1 MSRKKLS
8 QYNGRLDAGQIAQ
21 GMNAARR
28 NARRLAED
36 AKLLLEAAR
45 YPTASALAI
54 LSIEES
60 GKDSILRQI
69 AGSPSENVLRDA
81 WKNYRS
87 HRHKNAMWI
96 LPDLIQQGAKDL
108 TSLQPATDPSADHT
122 AILDQV
128 KQISFYTDCLGNAHW
143 SEPEDVIDEKLAEA
157 LVSIATLFTERGTV
171 TAKEVEL
178 WIEHMRPVY
187 GASLEDMKT
196 ALLAWY
202 SALRENGLWEEGEIS
217 AQTFVFGDKG

>member
-8 QYNGRLDAGQIAQ
+8 QYAGSLDAAQIAQ
-21 GMNAARR
+21 GINAARR

-36 AKLLLEAAR
+36 AKLLLETAR
-45 YPTASALAI
+45 YPSATALAI

-60 GKDSILRQI
+60 GKVAILRQI
-69 AGSPSENVLRDA
+69 SGSPNDNVLRDA

-96 LPDLIQQGAKDL
+96 LPDLIQQGARHL
-108 TSLQPATDPSADHT
+108 ISLQPAADPSAEHT

-128 KQISFYTDCLGNAHW
+128 KQFSLYTDCLGNAHW
-143 SEPEDVIDEKLAEA
+143 SEPEDVIDENLAGT
-157 LVSIATLFTERGTV
+157 LVRIAASFAQHR
-171 TAKEVEL
+171 TATAREVEL

-187 GASLEDMKT
+187 GASLEDMQR

-202 SALRENGLWEEGEIS
+202 SALKENGLWEEGKIS
-217 AQTFVFGDKG
+217 VQEFIFGDDG

>member
-1 MSRKKLS
+1 MPQKKLS
-8 QYNGRLDAGQIAQ
+8 QYNGRLDAAQIAR

-36 AKLLLEAAR
+36 ANLLLEAAR

-69 AGSPSENVLRDA
+69 AGSPSQKVLRDA

-96 LPDLIQQGAKDL
+96 LPDLVQQGAKDL
-108 TSLQPATDPSADHT
+108 NSLQPAADASAEHT
-122 AILDQV
+122 GILDQV
-128 KQISFYTDCLGNAHW
+128 KQISLYTDCLGNAHW
-143 SEPEDVIDEKLAEA
+143 SEPEDAIDEKLAEA
-157 LVSIATLFTERGTV
+157 LVAVQR
-171 TAKEVEL
+171 
-178 WIEHMRPVY
+178 
-187 GASLEDMKT
+187 
-196 ALLAWY
+196 
-202 SALRENGLWEEGEIS
+202 N
-217 AQTFVFGDKG
+217 AQA